1 MSEVKTMSETLM
13 KRKID
18 NGSAGFYDAESIM
31 VWSDQNPYKYRLYY
45 PRYGSDGSPNGWVT
59 DGEVYIS
66 PLRNPNAPFSDSFS
80 DSASFASASSGSSG
94 NKVVDGDNTRSYL
107 NKIASAAA
115 TGATNLAVDSLTTA
129 AKKGAKAAAV
139 VAGTAALS
147 EALKHPEYFPD
158 KLQPLV
164 PIANLAVNKIGKTI
178 GKTFLGASKNL
189 ALKYAP
195 AIAKAA
201 ARAGWNHIILPRI
214 TDYWNSVEPWLPFM
228 IGAPIA
234 AYGATKTV
242 GSGLNLIRSG
252 VESGTQAITRVLKPT
267 RIEEPIDFDEKDN
280 KSYSSSSS
288 SWSIYDDRTV
298 EQYLKDNPSERKL
311 IDGTS
316 SSSSKPFNEKDNMSY
331 SSSSNYS
338 SNSRHKPII
347 NGSVSSDLFLLTD
360 GKSSN
365 ADGKSSDSS
374 LALVSA
380 ESEFTDDPW
389 ASADSVFDDSSLY
402 SDDSEFIPPLPPA
415 GGSGSLGRGRMKRR
429 VIFLSFFRLKI

>member
-1 MSEVKTMSETLM
+1 MSEVKTMSEALM

-31 VWSDQNPYKYRLYY
+31 VWSDQNPYKYSLYY

-80 DSASFASASSGSSG
+80 DSASFASASSGSSE
-94 NKVVDGDNTRSYL
+94 NKVVEGDKTRAYL

-115 TGATNLAVDSLTTA
+115 TGATNLAVDGLTTA

-164 PIANLAVNKIGKTI
+164 PIANLAVNKIGKTL
-178 GKTFLGASKNL
+178 LGASKNL

-201 ARAGWNHIILPRI
+201 ARAGWNNIILPRI

-252 VESGTQAITRVLKPT
+252 VESGTQAIMRVLKPT

-280 KSYSSSSS
+280 KSY
-288 SWSIYDDRTV
+288 
-298 EQYLKDNPSERKL
+298 
-311 IDGTS
+311 S

-380 ESEFTDDPW
+380 ESELTDDPW